1 MATGKGHLGQTMVQN
16 DVSPNPQ
23 MPLPTPLEAKP
34 LTYSRPSVLASF
46 THSTTV
52 SRALGAEEG
61 SVSFR

>member
-1 MATGKGHLGQTMVQN
+1 MATGKGHLGHTMVQK
-16 DVSPNPQ
+16 DVSPIPQ

-34 LTYSRPSVLASF
+34 LTYSCTAVLASF

-61 SVSFR
+61 SMSFR